1 MVSIGGR
8 IIPVVFA
15 CLPLINDEIGPRVP
29 SSYAMSGI
37 SVLIVDAFDPWR
49 RVVANLLAQA
59 DDVYT
64 TSFASDGPEAVR
76 KAAELR
82 PDVILMDVDLPTL
95 NGTQAA
101 RHIRRTVPESKIV
114 FLSSLSAPE
123 VVGSALR
130 AGGRG
135 YVLKADA
142 QEVLRGIEAVLLGR
156 YFLSTSVSG
165 IDSRQHMANATRD
178 EL

>member
-1 MVSIGGR
+1 
-8 IIPVVFA
+8 
-15 CLPLINDEIGPRVP
+15 
-29 SSYAMSGI
+29 MSGI
-37 SVLIVDAFDPWR
+37 GVLIVDASDPWR
-49 RVVANLLAQA
+49 RVVADLLKQA
-59 DDVYT
+59 DEVYT

-76 KAAELR
+76 KAVELR
-82 PDVILMDVDLPTL
+82 PDVIVMDVDLPTL

-101 RHIRRTVPESKIV
+101 RYIRRMIPESKIV

-142 QEVLRGIEAVLLGR
+142 QEALLRGMQAVLLGGH
-156 YFLSTSVSG
+156 FLSTSLS
-165 IDSRQHMANATRD
+165 DTDRRRHMANATRD
-178 EL
+178 EP